1 MSLGSANKQKARKLS
16 RLEARITP
24 QQKLL
29 IERAAAIRGT
39 SVTEFVVASVQ
50 ESATRLLQEFD
61 SLELRD
67 EARDRFIEAVLNPP
81 APNEAA
87 RAAAA
92 RYRRT
97 LGL

>member
-1 MSLGSANKQKARKLS
+1 MPRASSNPRKVRKLS

-24 QQKLL
+24 QQKQL

-39 SVTEFVVASVQ
+39 SVTEFVIASAQ

-67 EARDRFIEAVLNPP
+67 AARDRFIEAVLHPP
-81 APNEAA
+81 APNDAA

-92 RYRRT
+92 RYKRS